1 MTMKSRAAAVT
12 VSATLIFGG
21 AVIAASPASAVGSS
35 ACDYRPAWNPP
46 VKATTT
52 VNLRNGPST
61 SYYSK
66 GLLTKGTRF
75 DPLCS
80 AKNHVWQYGK
90 VLSGANKGKWGWVNG
105 YHLRQR

>member
-1 MTMKSRAAAVT
+1 MKLKSRAAAVT

-35 ACDYRPAWNPP
+35 ACDYRPAYSP
-46 VKATTT
+46 VSKASAT

-66 GLLTKGTRF
+66 GLLSKGSRF

-80 AKNHVWQYGK
+80 AKHHVWFYGK
-90 VLSGANKGKWGWVNG
+90 VLGGANAGKWGWVNG
-105 YHLRQR
+105 YYLRQR